1 MPDILIPPCLLPLFI
16 GLYQTFIN
24 SGSIFELNDIPI
36 DKLERLS
43 NQIMY
48 SPLYYHFLSN
58 VTNNKN
64 LESTENLANNIDE
77 MDDDED
83 NNYNL
88 DRYTKHAQLIYSQAS
103 SYETINSMGSSRQD
117 LSNDLKSYQSSTSTK
132 VMSYSHTGYAML
144 QSGSSNMTS
153 TMTNTITN
161 NSMTN
166 TNISSTST
174 RNMPGQP
181 KCLFNYEEMNFEED
195 EAMSLEINLSCTLF
209 DEILDTIYH
218 RIYEYSYLRF
228 ISDNKNRKLVHNTLK
243 NIHKQRKRRKNGRSN
258 SRSGTLRNT
267 TSQTTTSNNA
277 SCSQTKEN
285 SSSKHHNKT
294 NSTGSFM
301 KFNESNNKS
310 YSSHHTHTKS
320 GHHKYTQS
328 YSSNRN
334 NNNDFDNTEDDGNAA
349 SNNVKYNN
357 EEPNFDNGGTG
368 KLFVVGYGSMNENQI
383 NTQTS
388 YEVINKTIKSMN
400 NIQNDNINSISQ
412 NDQENCFNTY
422 PLNNASNKG
431 KRPFDTVNS
440 TNSDLNQYSD
450 AIQTNQNNNN
460 QYDNIPSISNTTINN
475 NNSNNSNSNSNNS
488 ENVSNNS
495 NDNNSLLP
503 PFQFGSSQMTN
514 FHRNSLM
521 EIKRIKRDI
530 VFTIRKTVEI
540 IIKGASKY
548 LPGESRLIIRR
559 FILSLPSRLSK
570 LTQKVKTPECITSTT
585 ATTTATTS
593 TITTTT
599 TTTNINGKMMDTN
612 SSVIS
617 SPASSYM
624 TDEPDTKK
632 QSNDDNTL
640 NAINATKEESLKIM
654 TLATEGNDM
663 LKKMMDVF
671 EKSFQEN
678 NKNNLDNIN
687 LVNSNEY
694 STFNYNTNKIL
705 YNPLQNNN
713 KYNKLGNN
721 NFNTEITTN
730 TTSVTTTTTSNSNYI
745 MSYDESLNNF
755 TNNH

>member
-1 MPDILIPPCLLPLFI
+1 MDISTLLCNDENNDVEMKDVSNSSTNLPLIP
-16 GLYQTFIN
+16 
-24 SGSIFELNDIPI
+24 ELEQPKTI
-36 DKLERLS
+36 
-43 NQIMY
+43 Y
-48 SPLYYHFLSN
+48 
-58 VTNNKN
+58 
-64 LESTENLANNIDE
+64 ESTDPIF
-77 MDDDED
+77 
-83 NNYNL
+83 
-88 DRYTKHAQLIYSQAS
+88 YSTMSNSNSLNAMTN
-103 SYETINSMGSSRQD
+103 EEIPNMNTLTINSPTSTPSTPSTKPSNILTKLDSLSGIAAATAALRQRKHVRNSPRARKSVLTIGNGSSSPSTNHYPYTTTVGSSRHRLLTPVTPQPPPSHPISSAILRRNRIQNGIRNVVRGVSDTLFTHNNQRQSESEQD
-117 LSNDLKSYQSSTSTK
+117 TNAENSNL
-132 VMSYSHTGYAML
+132 
-144 QSGSSNMTS
+144 
-153 TMTNTITN
+153 NTTTD
-161 NSMTN
+161 TN
-166 TNISSTST
+166 TNINSNANSNSNYSPYNIFGHINHNNSSSSSSQQAPLVSE
-174 RNMPGQP
+174 NNLNQDDI
-181 KCLFNYEEMNFEED
+181 NHD
-195 EAMSLEINLSCTLF
+195 QEINL
-209 DEILDTIYH
+209 
-218 RIYEYSYLRF
+218 
-228 ISDNKNRKLVHNTLK
+228 
-243 NIHKQRKRRKNGRSN
+243 
-258 SRSGTLRNT
+258 LRNI
-267 TSQTTTSNNA
+267 A
-277 SCSQTKEN
+277 
-285 SSSKHHNKT
+285 
-294 NSTGSFM
+294 
-301 KFNESNNKS
+301 NESFHM
-310 YSSHHTHTKS
+310 YC
-320 GHHKYTQS
+320 
-328 YSSNRN
+328 
-334 NNNDFDNTEDDGNAA
+334 
-349 SNNVKYNN
+349 
-357 EEPNFDNGGTG
+357 
-368 KLFVVGYGSMNENQI
+368 
-383 NTQTS
+383 
-388 YEVINKTIKSMN
+388 N
-400 NIQNDNINSISQ
+400 NIQNYRNGNNNDNNDHDNTNNNDNDNIN
-412 NDQENCFNTY
+412 NNEN
-422 PLNNASNKG
+422 S
-431 KRPFDTVNS
+431 
-440 TNSDLNQYSD
+440 
-450 AIQTNQNNNN
+450 
-460 QYDNIPSISNTTINN
+460 NN
-475 NNSNNSNSNSNNS
+475 NNSNSNSNSNNS

-503 PFQFGSSQMTN
+503 PFQFGS
-514 FHRNSLM
+514 
-521 EIKRIKRDI
+521 I
-530 VFTIRKTVEI
+530 EI